1 MRYSLALLCASAR
14 ICSTFDDGAGVLA
27 SVLLATS
34 SAYANSREPSVIDG
48 GRVWTRPEVAF
59 LFVWRLVLA
68 ELANCTAEAA
78 IDQHFLLCKDPTREC
93 FLSIPTVV
101 GVGGAESVL
110 EIRPHLNYAEAQKYD
125 ATADT
130 LEHMCA
136 QLPPVG
142 PMSRTDAL
150 DAGAARKEA
159 YEEAA

>member
-1 MRYSLALLCASAR
+1 MPHTVNGTGHRLICAQVDA
-14 ICSTFDDGAGVLA
+14 ILFDRKAVLPI
-27 SVLLATS
+27 SV
-34 SAYANSREPSVIDG
+34 
-48 GRVWTRPEVAF
+48 
-59 LFVWRLVLA
+59 
-68 ELANCTAEAA
+68 
-78 IDQHFLLCKDPTREC
+78 KDPTREC

-101 GVGGAESVL
+101 GVQGAETVL

-142 PMSRTDAL
+142 PMTRTDAL

>member
-1 MRYSLALLCASAR
+1 M
-14 ICSTFDDGAGVLA
+14 
-27 SVLLATS
+27 TS
-34 SAYANSREPSVIDG
+34 RIDG
-48 GRVWTRPEVAF
+48 R
-59 LFVWRLVLA
+59 
-68 ELANCTAEAA
+68 EAT
-78 IDQHFLLCKDPTREC
+78 ISFSSRPTREC

-101 GVGGAESVL
+101 GVSGAETVL

-130 LEHMCA
+130 LESMCA

>member
-1 MRYSLALLCASAR
+1 MKEHSSSFGASCPLSFANW
-14 ICSTFDDGAGVLA
+14 IA
-27 SVLLATS
+27 SGQ
-34 SAYANSREPSVIDG
+34 NSFFFSVS
-48 GRVWTRPEVAF
+48 V
-59 LFVWRLVLA
+59 
-68 ELANCTAEAA
+68 
-78 IDQHFLLCKDPTREC
+78 KDPTREC

-101 GVGGAESVL
+101 GVQGAESVL

-142 PMSRTDAL
+142 PMTRTDAL

>member
-1 MRYSLALLCASAR
+1 MALRRVGETNGLADLARWASPR
-14 ICSTFDDGAGVLA
+14 S
-27 SVLLATS
+27 
-34 SAYANSREPSVIDG
+34 
-48 GRVWTRPEVAF
+48 GRF
-59 LFVWRLVLA
+59 A
-68 ELANCTAEAA
+68 E
-78 IDQHFLLCKDPTREC
+78 DPTREC

-101 GVGGAESVL
+101 GVQGAETVL

-136 QLPPVG
+136 QLPPAG
-142 PMSRTDAL
+142 PMTRTDAL

>member
-1 MRYSLALLCASAR
+1 MATRRLLQA
-14 ICSTFDDGAGVLA
+14 AGRRFGVRSA
-27 SVLLATS
+27 SV
-34 SAYANSREPSVIDG
+34 
-48 GRVWTRPEVAF
+48 
-59 LFVWRLVLA
+59 
-68 ELANCTAEAA
+68 
-78 IDQHFLLCKDPTREC
+78 KDPTREC

-101 GVGGAESVL
+101 GVQGAESVL

-142 PMSRTDAL
+142 FSRTDAL

>member
-1 MRYSLALLCASAR
+1 MGRPK
-14 ICSTFDDGAGVLA
+14 FDFHAGKKYTAYGVANATATIVDAILFDRKAVLPI
-27 SVLLATS
+27 SV
-34 SAYANSREPSVIDG
+34 
-48 GRVWTRPEVAF
+48 
-59 LFVWRLVLA
+59 
-68 ELANCTAEAA
+68 
-78 IDQHFLLCKDPTREC
+78 KDPTREC

-101 GVGGAESVL
+101 GVQGAESVL
-110 EIRPHLNYAEAQKYD
+110 EIRPHLNYTEAQKYD

-142 PMSRTDAL
+142 PMTRTDAL

>member
-1 MRYSLALLCASAR
+1 MLVAQNSLGPVCPVPL
-14 ICSTFDDGAGVLA
+14 
-27 SVLLATS
+27 
-34 SAYANSREPSVIDG
+34 
-48 GRVWTRPEVAF
+48 
-59 LFVWRLVLA
+59 
-68 ELANCTAEAA
+68 
-78 IDQHFLLCKDPTREC
+78 
-93 FLSIPTVV
+93 TVR
-101 GVGGAESVL
+101 GK
-110 EIRPHLNYAEAQKYD
+110 IRPHLNYAEAQKYD

>member
-1 MRYSLALLCASAR
+1 MLFFNVSFPPSAAIVPQTPQLAFSSKWPGQHARVLRGFRHTLLTKRSQTTRPWLRDASSRPRAAACASAR
-14 ICSTFDDGAGVLA
+14 AQPPT
-27 SVLLATS
+27 
-34 SAYANSREPSVIDG
+34 
-48 GRVWTRPEVAF
+48 TRA
-59 LFVWRLVLA
+59 
-68 ELANCTAEAA
+68 
-78 IDQHFLLCKDPTREC
+78 KDPTREC

-101 GVGGAESVL
+101 GVQGAESVL

-142 PMSRTDAL
+142 PMTRTDAL

>member
-1 MRYSLALLCASAR
+1 MICAQVDA
-14 ICSTFDDGAGVLA
+14 ILFDRKAVLPI
-27 SVLLATS
+27 SV
-34 SAYANSREPSVIDG
+34 
-48 GRVWTRPEVAF
+48 
-59 LFVWRLVLA
+59 
-68 ELANCTAEAA
+68 
-78 IDQHFLLCKDPTREC
+78 KDPTREC

-101 GVGGAESVL
+101 GVQGAETVL

-142 PMSRTDAL
+142 FSRTDAL

>member
-1 MRYSLALLCASAR
+1 MPGAQVKYRGASTP
-14 ICSTFDDGAGVLA
+14 STRSRPQVDAILFDRKAVLPV
-27 SVLLATS
+27 SV
-34 SAYANSREPSVIDG
+34 
-48 GRVWTRPEVAF
+48 
-59 LFVWRLVLA
+59 
-68 ELANCTAEAA
+68 
-78 IDQHFLLCKDPTREC
+78 KDPTREC

-101 GVGGAESVL
+101 GVQGAETVL

-136 QLPPVG
+136 QLPPAG
-142 PMSRTDAL
+142 PMTRTDAL

>member
-1 MRYSLALLCASAR
+1 M
-14 ICSTFDDGAGVLA
+14 
-27 SVLLATS
+27 
-34 SAYANSREPSVIDG
+34 P
-48 GRVWTRPEVAF
+48 
-59 LFVWRLVLA
+59 A
-68 ELANCTAEAA
+68 ELRELAPQATISIFFQWPGSTRE
-78 IDQHFLLCKDPTREC
+78 DPNREC

-101 GVGGAESVL
+101 GVGGAENVL

>member
-1 MRYSLALLCASAR
+1 ML
-14 ICSTFDDGAGVLA
+14 I
-27 SVLLATS
+27 
-34 SAYANSREPSVIDG
+34 
-48 GRVWTRPEVAF
+48 
-59 LFVWRLVLA
+59 
-68 ELANCTAEAA
+68 
-78 IDQHFLLCKDPTREC
+78 
-93 FLSIPTVV
+93 
-101 GVGGAESVL
+101 

-142 PMSRTDAL
+142 FSRTDAL

>member
-1 MRYSLALLCASAR
+1 
-14 ICSTFDDGAGVLA
+14 VLPV
-27 SVLLATS
+27 SV
-34 SAYANSREPSVIDG
+34 
-48 GRVWTRPEVAF
+48 
-59 LFVWRLVLA
+59 
-68 ELANCTAEAA
+68 
-78 IDQHFLLCKDPTREC
+78 KDPNREC

-101 GVGGAESVL
+101 GVGGAENVL